1 MAKIRIR
8 RSTGST
14 APDQG
19 DETALANAELAFTE
33 NNEILYIGKGTSG
46 SNAAS
51 VVKVGGVGAFC
62 DLETSQTI
70 GGAKT
75 FSSNVIVS
83 GNLTVN
89 GTTTSVSTTNTTVS
103 DNILELNSGVSS
115 NGNDC
120 GILIER
126 GSTGNNAFIGWDES
140 ADQFIVG
147 TTTAT
152 ADSTGNLSIS
162 SGTLQANVTGS
173 SVSLANSRDIQL
185 TGDITGSAS
194 FNGTANASIATTIAS
209 SSVERDMLN
218 LISTSSAPG
227 LTVKG
232 DGTTDGYLQLN
243 CSQNSHGIKL
253 KSPAHPYTSY
263 TLTFPTTDGSSNQLL
278 KTDGSGGLDWV
289 SLTGGAGITV
299 SGHTISVT
307 NDSITEAMLDI
318 HNSPTDGYIL
328 KYDNTNG
335 LVWEAAGAG
344 GDVNQNA
351 FSNIA
356 VSGQSTVAAESATD
370 TATFVGAG
378 GLTITTN
385 ASSDEITFTI
395 GTLNQNTT
403 GNAATATTATTAT
416 NVNATANNST
426 DETVYLTFVDGNT
439 GSQGIETDTGLSYNP
454 SSGLLTVGVIDG
466 GSF

>member
-1 MAKIRIR
+1 MAQLRIK

-14 APDQG
+14 APSSS
-19 DETALANAELAFTE
+19 ALANAELAFTE
-33 NNEILYIGKGTSG
+33 GNEILFLGKGTSG

-62 DLETSQTI
+62 DLESSQTI

-89 GTTTSVSTTNTTVS
+89 GTTTSVSTTNTTIS
-103 DNILELNSGVSS
+103 DNILELNSGASS

-162 SGTLQANVTGS
+162 TGTLQANVTGS
-173 SVSLANSRDIQL
+173 AVSLANSRDIEL
-185 TGDITGSAS
+185 TGDVTGSAS
-194 FNGTANASIATTIAS
+194 FNGTANASIAATIAS
-209 SSVERDMLN
+209 GSVERTMLD
-218 LISTSSAPG
+218 LVSTSSAPG

-253 KSPAHPYTSY
+253 KSPAHSAGASY

-299 SGHTISVT
+299 SGHAISVT

-403 GNAATATTATTAT
+403 GNAATATTAATAT

-426 DETVYLTFVDGNT
+426 DETVYLTFIDGNT

>member
-1 MAKIRIR
+1 MAQLRIK

-14 APDQG
+14 APSSS
-19 DETALANAELAFTE
+19 ALANAELAFTE
-33 NNEILYIGKGTSG
+33 SNEILFLGKGTSG

-62 DLETSQTI
+62 DLETAQTI

-89 GTTTSVSTTNTTVS
+89 GTTTSVSTTNTTIS
-103 DNILELNSGVSS
+103 DNILELNSGASE

-162 SGTLQANVTGS
+162 TGTLQANVTGS
-173 SVSLANSRDIQL
+173 AVSLANSRNIEL
-185 TGDITGSAS
+185 TGDVTGSAS
-194 FNGTANASIATTIAS
+194 FNGTANASIAATIAS
-209 SSVERDMLN
+209 GSVERTMLN
-218 LISTSSAPG
+218 LVSTSSDPG

-253 KSPAHPYTSY
+253 KSPAHSAGASY
-263 TLTFPTTDGSSNQLL
+263 TLTFPTSDGSDNQLL

-289 SLTGGAGITV
+289 TLTGGAGITV
-299 SGHTISVT
+299 TNHAISVT

-356 VSGQSTVAAESATD
+356 VSGQDTVAAESATD

-403 GNAATATTATTAT
+403 GNAATATTASTAT

>member
-1 MAKIRIR
+1 MAQLRIK

-14 APDQG
+14 APSSS
-19 DETALANAELAFTE
+19 ALANAELAFTE
-33 NNEILYIGKGTSG
+33 SNEILFLGKGTSG

-62 DLETSQTI
+62 DLETAQTI

-103 DNILELNSGVSS
+103 DNILELNSGASE

-162 SGTLQANVTGS
+162 TGTLQANVTGS
-173 SVSLANSRDIQL
+173 AVSLANSRNIEL
-185 TGDITGSAS
+185 TGDVTGSAS
-194 FNGTANASIATTIAS
+194 FNGTANASIAATIAS
-209 SSVERDMLN
+209 GSVERTMLN
-218 LISTSSAPG
+218 LVSTSSDPG

-253 KSPAHPYTSY
+253 KSPAHSAGASY
-263 TLTFPTTDGSSNQLL
+263 TLTFPTSDGSDNQLL

-289 SLTGGAGITV
+289 TLTGGAGITV
-299 SGHTISVT
+299 TNHTISVT

-356 VSGQSTVAAESATD
+356 VSGQDTVAAESATD

-403 GNAATATTATTAT
+403 GNAATATTASTAT

>member
-1 MAKIRIR
+1 MAQLRIK

-14 APDQG
+14 APSSS
-19 DETALANAELAFTE
+19 ALANAELAFTE
-33 NNEILYIGKGTSG
+33 GNEILFLGKGTSG

-62 DLETSQTI
+62 DLESSQTI

-89 GTTTSVSTTNTTVS
+89 GTTTSVSTTNTTIS
-103 DNILELNSGVSS
+103 DNILELNSGASS

-162 SGTLQANVTGS
+162 TGTLQANVTGS
-173 SVSLANSRDIQL
+173 AVSLANSRDIEL
-185 TGDITGSAS
+185 TGDVTGSAS
-194 FNGTANASIATTIAS
+194 FNGTANASIAATIAS
-209 SSVERDMLN
+209 GSVERTMLD
-218 LISTSSAPG
+218 LVSTSSAPG

-253 KSPAHPYTSY
+253 KSPAHSAGASY
-263 TLTFPTTDGSSNQLL
+263 TLTFPTTDGNSNQLL

-299 SGHTISVT
+299 SGHAISVT

-378 GLTITTN
+378 GLTITAN

-403 GNAATATTATTAT
+403 GNAATATTAATAT

-426 DETVYLTFVDGNT
+426 DETVYLTFIDGNT

>member
-1 MAKIRIR
+1 MAQLRIK

-14 APDQG
+14 APSSS
-19 DETALANAELAFTE
+19 ALANAELAFTE
-33 NNEILYIGKGTSG
+33 GNEILFLGKGTSG

-62 DLETSQTI
+62 DLESSQTI

-89 GTTTSVSTTNTTVS
+89 GTTTSVSTTNTTIS
-103 DNILELNSGVSS
+103 DNILELNSGASS

-162 SGTLQANVTGS
+162 TGTLQANVTGS
-173 SVSLANSRDIQL
+173 AVSLANSRDIEL
-185 TGDITGSAS
+185 TGDVTGSAS
-194 FNGTANASIATTIAS
+194 FNGTANASIAATIAS
-209 SSVERDMLN
+209 GSVERTMLD
-218 LISTSSAPG
+218 LVSTSSAPG

-253 KSPAHPYTSY
+253 KSPAHSAGASY
-263 TLTFPTTDGSSNQLL
+263 TLTFPTTDGNSNQLL

-299 SGHTISVT
+299 SGHAISVT

-403 GNAATATTATTAT
+403 GNAATATTAATAT

-426 DETVYLTFVDGNT
+426 DETVYLTFIDGNT

>member
-1 MAKIRIR
+1 MAQLRIK

-14 APDQG
+14 APSSS
-19 DETALANAELAFTE
+19 ALANAELAFTE
-33 NNEILYIGKGTSG
+33 NNEILFYGKGTSG

-89 GTTTSVSTTNTTVS
+89 GTTTTIATTNTTVS
-103 DNILELNSGVSS
+103 DNILELNSGASS

-126 GSTGNNAFIGWDES
+126 GSTGNNAFLGWDES

-162 SGTLQANVTGS
+162 IGTLQANVTGS
-173 SVSLANSRDIQL
+173 AVSLANSRNIAL
-185 TGDITGSAS
+185 TGNVTGSAS
-194 FNGTANASIATTIAS
+194 FNGTADASITTTIANE
-209 SSVERDMLN
+209 SV
-218 LISTSSAPG
+218 
-227 LTVKG
+227 
-232 DGTTDGYLQLN
+232 
-243 CSQNSHGIKL
+243 
-253 KSPAHPYTSY
+253 
-263 TLTFPTTDGSSNQLL
+263 
-278 KTDGSGGLDWV
+278 
-289 SLTGGAGITV
+289 
-299 SGHTISVT
+299 
-307 NDSITEAMLDI
+307 TEAMLDI

-335 LVWEAAGAG
+335 LVWGAAGSG

-356 VSGQSTVAAESATD
+356 VSGQTTVAADSTTD

-378 GLTITTN
+378 GLAITTD

-403 GNAATATTATTAT
+403 GNAATATTATNIIAS
-416 NVNATANNST
+416 ANNST
-426 DETVYLTFVDGNT
+426 DETVYLTFIDAAT
-439 GSQGIETDTGLSYNP
+439 GTKGLETDTGLSYNP
-454 SSGLLTVGVIDG
+454 SSGLLTVGQIDG

>member
-1 MAKIRIR
+1 MAQLRIK

-14 APDQG
+14 APSSS
-19 DETALANAELAFTE
+19 ALANAELAFTE
-33 NNEILYIGKGTSG
+33 SNEILFLGKGTSG

-62 DLETSQTI
+62 DLETAQTI

-103 DNILELNSGVSS
+103 DNILELNSGASE

-162 SGTLQANVTGS
+162 TGTLQANVTGS
-173 SVSLANSRDIQL
+173 AVSLANSRNIEL
-185 TGDITGSAS
+185 TGDVTGSAS
-194 FNGTANASIATTIAS
+194 FNGTANASIAATIAS
-209 SSVERDMLN
+209 GSVERTMLN
-218 LISTSSAPG
+218 LVSTSSDPG

-253 KSPAHPYTSY
+253 KSPAHSAGASY
-263 TLTFPTTDGSSNQLL
+263 TLTFPTSDGSDNQLL

-289 SLTGGAGITV
+289 TLTGGAGITV
-299 SGHTISVT
+299 TNHAISVT

-356 VSGQSTVAAESATD
+356 VSGQDTVAAESATD

-403 GNAATATTATTAT
+403 GNAATATTASTAT

>member
-1 MAKIRIR
+1 MAKLRIK
-8 RSTGST
+8 RSTGTT
-14 APDQG
+14 APNSS
-19 DETALANAELAFTE
+19 ALANAELAFTE
-33 NNEILYIGKGTSG
+33 GNEILFYGKGTSG
-46 SNAAS
+46 DDAAS

-70 GGAKT
+70 GGQKT
-75 FSSNVIVS
+75 FSNNVIVS
-83 GNLTVN
+83 GDLTVN
-89 GTTTSVSTTNTTVS
+89 GDTTTVSTTNTTVS
-103 DNILELNSGVSS
+103 DNILELNSGASS

-140 ADQFIVG
+140 TDQFIVG

-152 ADSTGNLSIS
+152 ADSTGNLSITT
-162 SGTLQANVTGS
+162 GTLQANVTGS
-173 SVSLANSRDIQL
+173 AVSLANSRDIEL

-209 SSVERDMLN
+209 GSVERGMMN
-218 LISTSSAPG
+218 LISTSSSPG
-227 LTVKG
+227 LEIKG
-232 DGTTDGYLQLN
+232 TSGQSEGYIQLN
-243 CSQNSHGIKL
+243 CAENSHGIKL
-253 KSPAHPYTSY
+253 KSPPHSAGASY
-263 TLTFPTTDGSSNQLL
+263 TLVFPNTDGNNNQLL

-299 SGHTISVT
+299 SGHAISVT

-328 KYDNTNG
+328 KYDDTNG

-378 GLTITTN
+378 GLAITTN

-395 GTLNQNTT
+395 GTLNQDTT
-403 GNAATATTATTAT
+403 GNAATATTASTAT

-426 DETVYLTFVDGNT
+426 DETVYLTFIDGAT
-439 GSQGIETDTGLSYNP
+439 GPQGIETDTGLSYNP

>member
-1 MAKIRIR
+1 MAQLRIK

-14 APDQG
+14 APNQG
-19 DETALANAELAFTE
+19 DATALANAELAFTE

-46 SNAAS
+46 SVAAS
-51 VVKVGGVGAFC
+51 VVKVGGIGAFC

-89 GTTTSVSTTNTTVS
+89 GTTTTVATTNTTVS
-103 DNILELNSGVSS
+103 DNILELNSGASS

-126 GSTGNNAFIGWDES
+126 GSTGNNAFLGWDES
-140 ADQFIVG
+140 QDQFIVG

-152 ADSTGNLSIS
+152 ADSTGNLSITT
-162 SGTLQANVTGS
+162 GTLQANVTGS
-173 SVSLANSRDIQL
+173 AVSLANSRSIGL
-185 TGDITGSAS
+185 TGDVTGTAS
-194 FNGTANASIATTIAS
+194 FNGTADASIATTIAAG
-209 SSVERDMLN
+209 SVERTMLD
-218 LISTSSAPG
+218 LVSTSSAPG

-232 DGTTDGYLQLN
+232 DGSSQDGYLQLN

-253 KSPAHPYTSY
+253 KSPAHSANASY
-263 TLTFPTTDGSSNQLL
+263 TLTFPTTDGNNNQLL
-278 KTDGSGGLDWV
+278 KTDGSGNLDWV

-299 SGHTISVT
+299 TNHAISVT

-328 KYDNTNG
+328 KYDSTNG
-335 LVWEAAGAG
+335 LIWGAAGSG

-356 VSGQSTVAAESATD
+356 VSGQDTVAADSATD

-378 GLTITTN
+378 GLAITTN
-385 ASSDEITFTI
+385 ASSDEITFTVGNI
-395 GTLNQNTT
+395 T

-416 NVNATANNST
+416 NVTATANNTT
-426 DETVYLTFVDGNT
+426 DETVYLTFIDGAT

>member
-1 MAKIRIR
+1 MAQLRIK

-14 APDQG
+14 APSSS
-19 DETALANAELAFTE
+19 ALANAELAFTE
-33 NNEILYIGKGTSG
+33 GNEILFLGKGTSG

-103 DNILELNSGVSS
+103 DNILELNSGASS

-162 SGTLQANVTGS
+162 TGTLQANVTGS
-173 SVSLANSRDIQL
+173 SVSLANSRDIEL
-185 TGDITGSAS
+185 TGDVTGSAS
-194 FNGTANASIATTIAS
+194 FNGTANASIAATIAS
-209 SSVERDMLN
+209 SSVERGMLN

-253 KSPAHPYTSY
+253 KSPAHSAGASY

-299 SGHTISVT
+299 SGHAISVT

-335 LVWEAAGAG
+335 LVWGAAGSG

-403 GNAATATTATTAT
+403 GNAATATTASTAT

-426 DETVYLTFVDGNT
+426 DETVYLTFIDGTT
-439 GSQGIETDTGLSYNP
+439 GAQGIETDSGLSYNP